1 MKDLNMDINQYGQA
15 SVQGDHGIEKC
26 FEKVQNYLKTK
37 VSELKEPEI
46 ETVDVFN
53 YGIGIYTHNNKPLPE
68 PVIKL
73 LTDLTVIAGNNGMYI
88 VTTEKSSHIQQQK
101 DFAKYNEKIFHESN
115 PQATCLFGEII
126 PSSDRNNKYHI
137 MQSLTESWIENLVGI
152 ASGGVNIIVAYSDSS
167 AAPGHP
173 FVPVIRVDVDK
184 ENKDADFIIDE
195 KSNASDLMDMIV
207 NTLSC
212 KYSCKAF
219 RNNNVEFQIPRTD
232 TGVSL

>member
-1 MKDLNMDINQYGQA
+1 MDINQYGQA

-26 FEKVQNYLKTK
+26 FKKVENYLKTK
-37 VSELKEPEI
+37 VSELKEQEKV
-46 ETVDVFN
+46 TVDVFN
-53 YGIGIYTHNNKPLPE
+53 YGIGIYSHNNNKTILPE

-73 LTDLTVIAGNNGMYI
+73 FTDLTVIAGNNGMYI
-88 VTTEKSSHIQQQK
+88 VTTERSSHIQQT
-101 DFAKYNEKIFHESN
+101 KYNEKIFHEN
-115 PQATCLFGEII
+115 KPEATCLFGEII

-137 MQSLTESWIENLVGI
+137 MQSLSESWIENLVGI
-152 ASGGVNIIVAYSDSS
+152 ASGGVNIIVAYSNSF

-195 KSNASDLMDMIV
+195 KSNINDLMDMIV
-207 NTLSC
+207 NTLSG